1 MLRQAEQMT
10 DVWRAAPTQ
19 DTLLLSGGVQRDS
32 SQTEHQT
39 GFCCV
44 AFMCHLKVYKLMFL
58 YFALNIIRFSH
69 KFFKYIKR
77 SYDITVDD

>member
-44 AFMCHLKVYKLMFL
+44 AFMCHLKVYKAFNVSIFCLE
-58 YFALNIIRFSH
+58 YYQIFSQVLQVY
-69 KFFKYIKR
+69 KEKL
-77 SYDITVDD
+77 